1 MTEQY
6 RDDVPADIEI
16 GAAWRARSGKVVKR
30 SPASVRTEGD
40 VEETEELDE
49 RDPTRPHG
57 RLWRFRIWLRES
69 R

>member
-1 MTEQY
+1 VTEQH

-16 GAAWRARSGKVVKR
+16 GAVWRAASGKVVKR
-30 SPASVRTEGD
+30 SPASVRTVGG
-40 VEETEELDE
+40 VETEELDE

-57 RLWRFRIWLRES
+57 RLWHFRTWLRES